1 MEAENTAISLT
12 KQQTRFLKL
21 LYKFRFINAPFLGQ
35 VLGIR
40 SDTAYKVLEKLVKLK
55 LVTKVYDQA
64 YRIDRI
70 PAYYFLNNRG
80 VTTVRAILDVKES
93 VVHALYGNNKASK
106 DFIEHCQVV
115 LSCYSTLKPTLP
127 ADTDIFTRT
136 EINRFTQFPKNRPD
150 LYIRTP
156 DNKEAVIVVADN
168 SPMYII
174 NKRLDEIITHS
185 EDEDWKGGYPVI
197 AFVLK
202 DKSAKNSFLYKAGKK
217 LEGMGVE
224 EDELSI
230 LGVSLKELF
239 DENGLVW
246 FNAFTPSKPVPLF

>member
-1 MEAENTAISLT
+1 
-12 KQQTRFLKL
+12 
-21 LYKFRFINAPFLGQ
+21 
-35 VLGIR
+35 
-40 SDTAYKVLEKLVKLK
+40 
-55 LVTKVYDQA
+55 VYDKA

-70 PAYYFLNNRG
+70 PAYYFLNNKG
-80 VTTVRAILDVKES
+80 VTTVRAILEVKES
-93 VVHALYGNNKASK
+93 VVHALYSNSKASK

-115 LSCYSTLKPTLP
+115 LACYATLKHTLP
-127 ADTDIFTRT
+127 AETDIFTKT

-150 LYIRTP
+150 LYIRTS

-168 SPMYII
+168 SPIYII

-185 EDEDWKGGYPVI
+185 EDEDWKGDYPVI

-202 DKSAKNSFLYKAGKK
+202 DKSAKNSFLYKANKK

-230 LGVSLKELF
+230 LAVSLKELI
-239 DENGLVW
+239 DDKALVW
-246 FNAFTPSKPVPLF
+246 YNAFAPTRPIPLF